1 LEYRREID
9 GLRAVAVVPVILFH
23 AGIVGFAGGYV
34 GVDVFFVISGYL
46 ITTLLIGDLG
56 ARRFSIGEFYARRAR
71 RILPALLT
79 VIVACLPMAWLWLPP
94 NRYESFSESIASVG
108 LFISNFHF
116 AAQEGYFAAAA
127 EEQPLL
133 HTWSLA
139 VEEQYYLLFPVLLA
153 LGWRFARRWV
163 VHGVAAVAFVSFA
176 AAALATRAPAS
187 GTFFLPHLRAWEL
200 LIGSL
205 TAFYLYDRKRVDGPA
220 GAALGAVGLA
230 LIGVATVW
238 FDASTP
244 FPSSWTLLPT
254 VGAALV
260 IIGASGTNLPGRVLS
275 ARPLV
280 GIGLVSYSAYL
291 WHFPLFAFARVLSR
305 DEPPVLAFL
314 ALTVLTFELAYFTW
328 RFIENPCR
336 DRRFLPRPRALALGG
351 AVSVL
356 LLVLGFAGQ
365 WSGGFPQRLDDR
377 EAAIYTQ
384 LTTAMEEKR
393 FDDGACRFSSEDVT
407 DDFVARFDACAG
419 QHGPAVLIVGDSHGT
434 DLFNALARNASVPF
448 VVGVTQGFCRLAGD
462 NPDCHYDDVRA
473 FVEGRPDQV
482 TALLYT
488 QKGSYMLTDQR
499 RLPVVE
505 DQVDI
510 VQAWLRSF
518 ESPQDVV
525 WVGPQMEPH
534 VDVRNLN
541 PLTHT
546 VQPEDAER
554 ELSVLDELDDHLWAA
569 NMAAGVAYV
578 SKIDLADYDFETDFL
593 TDEGYTYSDTDH
605 WSALGEQVFGARLLQ
620 DPTLSRLLHSDA

>member
-23 AGIVGFAGGYV
+23 AGITGFAGGYV
-34 GVDVFFVISGYL
+34 GVDVFFVISGFL

-56 ARRFSIGEFYARRAR
+56 ARRFSIGDFYARRAR
-71 RILPALLT
+71 RILPALVT
-79 VIVACLPMAWLWLPP
+79 VIVACLPFAWLWLPP
-94 NRYESFSESIASVG
+94 NRFESFSQSIATVG
-108 LFISNFHF
+108 LFVSNFHF

-163 VHGVAAVAFVSFA
+163 VHGVAAVALASFA
-176 AAALATRAPAS
+176 AAALATRTPAS

-205 TAFYLYDRKRVDGPA
+205 TAFFLYDRKRVDGSA
-220 GAALGAVGLA
+220 ATALGASGLV

-260 IIGASGTNLPGRVLS
+260 IIGASGTNLPGRILS

-280 GIGLVSYSAYL
+280 GVGLVSYSAYL
-291 WHFPLFAFARVLSR
+291 WHFPLFAFARILSR

-314 ALTVLTFELAYFTW
+314 GLTGLTFELAWFTW
-328 RFIENPCR
+328 RYIENPCR
-336 DRRFLPRPRALALGG
+336 DRRLLPRPRALALGG
-351 AVSVL
+351 AVSVVL
-356 LLVLGFAGQ
+356 VVLGVAGQ
-365 WSGGFPQRLDDR
+365 WGDGFPQRLDDR
-377 EAAIYTQ
+377 EATIYAQ
-384 LTTAMEEKR
+384 LTSAAVEKR
-393 FDDGACRFSSEDVT
+393 FDDGACRFSDEGIT

-419 QHGPAVLIVGDSHGT
+419 QHGPAVFVVGDSHGT

-448 VVGVTQGFCRLAGD
+448 VVGVTRGFCRLAGST
-462 NPDCHYDDVRA
+462 PDCHYDDVHA
-473 FVEGRPDQV
+473 FVEGRPGQV
-482 TALLYT
+482 SALLYT
-488 QKGSYMLTDQR
+488 QKGSYLLTDHQ
-499 RLPVVE
+499 RLPVKD
-505 DQVDI
+505 DQVAA
-510 VQAWLRSF
+510 VHAWLTSF
-518 ESPQDVV
+518 QNPQDVV

-541 PLTHT
+541 PLTQT
-546 VQPEDAER
+546 VVPGDAER
-554 ELSVLDELDDHLWAA
+554 ELSVLAELDDHLWAV
-569 NMAAGVAYV
+569 NTAAGVAYV
-578 SKIDLADYDFETDFL
+578 SKIDLADYAFETDFL
-593 TDEGYTYSDTDH
+593 TDDGYTYSDTDH
-605 WSALGEQVFGARLLQ
+605 WSALGEQVFGARLLR
-620 DPTLSRLLHSDA
+620 DPTLARLLRSDA